1 MVSCQII
8 IGQIVN
14 SQIVKWYVF
23 STLQN
28 YNFFRKYASLS
39 YIFDNKCELF
49 TNMRSLGQ
57 MLIFMSIVK
66 ILGDS

>member
-1 MVSCQII
+1 ML
-8 IGQIVN
+8 
-14 SQIVKWYVF
+14 KLYVF

-66 ILGDS
+66 ILGDSLVILW